1 MVVVIIVY
9 DKRNVGLENF
19 GNNGLGILNECIK
32 AETTEELNGEYSL
45 YLEYPADLQKAK
57 YLMEFN
63 IIKADNQLFRIYK
76 VEREQETTRKIKVWA
91 RHISY
96 DLAFYFIEAVNL
108 INANMKEALEG
119 MIPPEAQAIFSFK
132 APEKNIYP
140 VRFRNFNALEGVFR
154 LLEIYGGELI
164 RDNYHVEVVEERG
177 RETGVSVKYGKN
189 LKGLKAIIDTSEFA
203 TRIYPMGEND
213 LILPE
218 RYVEADNSVINLLP
232 YPVTRKVEFSGV
244 KAQDELRELANEYI
258 KKISNPFVNIKVDFL
273 ELSKTDEYSAYHKL
287 IKLDLGDTVKVEHE
301 RLGIHAKLRVIKIVK
316 DLLQPIH
323 TIIELGNSLNTIVN
337 QLDFSHLVQRL
348 ESRIEGSQNAV
359 ILKKNLDALT
369 ITSTSFYAAIA
380 VGISA
385 LADTNLTCNL
395 LIHASAS
402 DDLTL
407 YMRFSLDGGYCEFQP
422 NQHLARGENV
432 ISLTIPMPQVTA
444 GQHAFVVELK
454 TSNGH
459 LSIDRNNLQVMIEGR
474 HLEGGLSP
482 SLPRAE
488 VMQFILY
495 FAYLNHIKK
504 FRENQSEA
512 VEIWEVPYISSDLNQ
527 EISLEETLQKIK
539 RPVENSLS
547 IHMRITGISQI
558 ADESFYLGLICD
570 NWIRQFSEYQS
581 IDGTWYTDRFI
592 TLVEKKPVTIGE
604 SGEAI
609 GGGVLFTV
617 PFSDSNLYRELVSF
631 DIQMISEEME

>member
-1 MVVVIIVY
+1 MIIVY

-19 GNNGLGILNECIK
+19 ESNGLGILNECIK

-57 YLMEFN
+57 HLMEFN

-218 RYVEADNSVINLLP
+218 RYVEADSSVINLLP

-244 KAQDELRELANEYI
+244 KDQDELRELANEYI
-258 KKISNPFVNIKVDFL
+258 KKISNPFVNVKVDFL

-287 IKLDLGDTVKVEHE
+287 IKLELGDTVKVEHE

-359 ILKKNLDALT
+359 ILKKNSDALT

-407 YMRFSLDGGYCEFQP
+407 YMKFSLDGNYYEFQP
-422 NQHLARGENV
+422 NQHVARGENV

-444 GQHAFVVELK
+444 GQHAFVVELQ
-454 TSNGH
+454 TSNGV
-459 LSIDRNNLQVMIEGR
+459 LNIDKNNLQVMIEGR

-495 FAYLNHIKK
+495 SLFSNKIKSYK
-504 FRENQSEA
+504 SG
-512 VEIWEVPYISSDLNQ
+512 
-527 EISLEETLQKIK
+527 LEETVTLEAKPPEMNFFSQSTTYEEMLQRKAIDLDTITEINMKI
-539 RPVENSLS
+539 
-547 IHMRITGISQI
+547 IGISQI
-558 ADESFYLGLICD
+558 ADESFFYNLICD
-570 NWIRQFSEYQS
+570 EWIKHFSEFQE
-581 IDGTWYTDRFI
+581 ITPGIWGTDQYI
-592 TLVEKKPVTIGE
+592 TIQEKRPVTIGS

-617 PFSDSNLYRELVSF
+617 NFSDPNLYRELIDFELEVS
-631 DIQMISEEME
+631 EG